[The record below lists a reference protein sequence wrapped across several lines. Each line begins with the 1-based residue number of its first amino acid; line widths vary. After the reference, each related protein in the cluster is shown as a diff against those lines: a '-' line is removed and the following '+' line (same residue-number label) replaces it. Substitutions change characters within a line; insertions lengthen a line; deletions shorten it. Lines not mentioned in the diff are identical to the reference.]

1 MGGVPVAATNLN
13 HVSVHATD
21 MEKSAKFY
29 EDLFGLERVPTPNF
43 GFEVIWLR
51 VGDLQLHLFDRDV
64 EAPSNH
70 HLGITVD
77 DIDTVYAKVKKLGIV
92 DGRTNGP
99 HLRELPDGGIQLY
112 IRDPA
117 GNLVEINYPDASKA
131 GAEVKA
137 DIQRLSDAHPQS
149 AENQRSTLFLAQKER
164 SKVG

>member
-1 MGGVPVAATNLN
+1 MAATNLN

-21 MEKSAKFY
+21 MEKSARFY

-43 GFEVIWLR
+43 GFHVIWLR

-77 DIDTVYAKVKKLGIV
+77 DIDAVYAKAKKLGIL
-92 DGRTNGP
+92 DGRTNG
-99 HLRELPDGGIQLY
+99 HFLRELPDGGIQLY

-117 GNLVEINYPDASKA
+117 GNLIEINYPDASKA
-131 GAEVKA
+131 GPEVKA
-137 DIQRLSDAHPQS
+137 DIQRLSDVQPQS
-149 AENQRSTLFLAQKER
+149 DENRRSTLFLAEKER
-164 SKVG
+164 AKVG

>member
-1 MGGVPVAATNLN
+1 MAATNLN

-21 MEKSAKFY
+21 MEKSARFY
-29 EDLFGLERVPTPNF
+29 EDLFGLQRVPTPNF
-43 GFEVIWLR
+43 GFHVIWLR

-77 DIDTVYAKVKKLGIV
+77 DIDAVYAKAKKLGIL
-92 DGRTNGP
+92 DGRTNG
-99 HLRELPDGGIQLY
+99 HFLRELPDGGVQLY

-131 GAEVKA
+131 GPEVKA
-137 DIQRLSDAHPQS
+137 DIQRLSDVQPQS
-149 AENQRSTLFLAQKER
+149 EENQRSTLFLADKER
-164 SKVG
+164 AKVG

>member
-1 MGGVPVAATNLN
+1 MAATNLN

-21 MEKSAKFY
+21 MEKSARFY

-43 GFEVIWLR
+43 GFHVIWLR

-77 DIDTVYAKVKKLGIV
+77 DIDAVYAKAKKLGIL
-92 DGRTNGP
+92 DGRTNG
-99 HLRELPDGGIQLY
+99 HFLRELPDGGIQLY

-131 GAEVKA
+131 GPEVKA
-137 DIQRLSDAHPQS
+137 DIQRLSDVQPQS
-149 AENQRSTLFLAQKER
+149 DENRRSTLFLAEKER
-164 SKVG
+164 AKVG